1 MTESSAM
8 STPSASGGWQPDFW
22 PDSLENGR
30 SVAALCDDAVC
41 VVDGSAAAP
50 DDVIGNLRKSRQL
63 LDDIVEN
70 IPTAVQ
76 LKSVLDQYRVVMW
89 NKAAESMYG
98 LPRSEALGRNVHDLW
113 PKPDADRM
121 HASDLDLVHNRKSVE
136 FHDRPAQTRD
146 RGEIRVHMRKVPLY
160 DDQGD
165 ANYLL
170 VIADDVTQQIESAK
184 ALAAMQA
191 RFQRALD
198 GSRDAIWEYEISR
211 RHLFHSHRLIDM
223 LRLHRS
229 TIVDSP
235 RKILR
240 TVWTEDRDGFLRAL
254 RNLAF
259 GDALAWEGR
268 LRHGD
273 GSFGWYRIRGTLG
286 EDDLGCGRLASGT
299 VTDIGDE
306 RRAREE
312 LRRHRDHL
320 AELVEERTAGLNRA
334 MQEAERSNR
343 AKSEFLANISHELRT
358 PMHAIVSFA
367 NFGVEKFATVAPE
380 RLLGYFQRI
389 SGSAARLLK
398 LLNDLLDLSSI
409 EAGRMTIQFTKVDVE
424 ALVRIAAEELDSLAQ
439 SRGIRIAVNMAEA
452 GGSMHASW
460 DAARMLQV
468 LRNLIGNAVKFS
480 PENAGAVIEVSACHS
495 SCQRDEPAP
504 DPGQAIEIKVRDH
517 GIGIPED
524 ELESVFDK
532 FIQSSR
538 TNSGAGGT
546 GLGLAICREIVRLH
560 GGTIRAESNPPPA
573 RGTVITLVIPVRAGA
588 AGKCTLTLPTDR
600 SESTGAACNA

>member
-1 MTESSAM
+1 MTDSAVM
-8 STPSASGGWQPDFW
+8 HTSPVPGGWQPDLW
-22 PDSLENGR
+22 PESLEDGR
-30 SVAALCDDAVC
+30 HPVALLDVAE
-41 VVDGSAAAP
+41 SAADGNTATP
-50 DDVIGNLRKSRQL
+50 DVVIGNLRKSRQL

-98 LPRSEALGRNVHDLW
+98 LPRGEALGRNVHDLW
-113 PKPDADRM
+113 PKVDADRM
-121 HASDLDLVHNRKSVE
+121 HASDLELVQNRKSVE

-160 DDQGD
+160 DDQGEPT
-165 ANYLL
+165 YLL

-198 GSRDAIWEYEISR
+198 GSRDAIWEYELSSR
-211 RHLFHSHRLIDM
+211 YLFHSQRLTDM
-223 LRLHRS
+223 LGREPSSIIDS
-229 TIVDSP
+229 T
-235 RKILR
+235 REILR
-240 TVWTEDRDGFLRAL
+240 AIWAEDRSGFREAV
-254 RNLAF
+254 RKLAV
-259 GDALAWEGR
+259 GGSLAWEGR

-286 EDDLGCGRLASGT
+286 RDDSGCGVLASGT
-299 VTDIGDE
+299 VTDIGEE

-320 AELVEERTAGLNRA
+320 AELVEERTAGLQRA
-334 MQEAERSNR
+334 MQAAERSNR

-367 NFGVEKFATVAPE
+367 NFGVEKFDSVAPE
-380 RLLGYFQRI
+380 KLLGYFRRI
-389 SGSAARLLK
+389 GESAARLLK

-409 EAGRMTIQFTKVDVE
+409 EAGRMSIQFAKVDVE
-424 ALVRIAAEELDSLAQ
+424 TLVRTAVEELDPLAR
-439 SRGIRIAVNMAEA
+439 SRGIRFAVNVANTGDGMNAR
-452 GGSMHASW
+452 W

-468 LRNLIGNAVKFS
+468 LRNLLGNAVKFS
-480 PENAGAVIEVSACHS
+480 PENAGAVIEVSARPATFQS
-495 SCQRDEPAP
+495 AESARDA
-504 DPGQAIEIKVRDH
+504 GRAIEIKVRDR

-524 ELESVFDK
+524 ELETVFDK

-546 GLGLAICREIVRLH
+546 GLGLAICREIVGLH
-560 GGTIRAESNPPPA
+560 GGTIRAENNPAPA
-573 RGTVITLVIPVRAGA
+573 GGTVITLVIPARTGLAGNGA
-588 AGKCTLTLPTDR
+588 LTMPSNRTA
-600 SESTGAACNA
+600 SSGAVQGA